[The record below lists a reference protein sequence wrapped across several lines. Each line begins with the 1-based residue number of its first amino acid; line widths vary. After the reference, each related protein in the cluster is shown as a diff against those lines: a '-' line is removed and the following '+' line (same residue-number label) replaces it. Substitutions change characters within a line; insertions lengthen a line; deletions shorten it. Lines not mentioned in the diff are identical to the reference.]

1 MKKYVQTPTN
11 LYCTFC
17 KSVGHDDRDCRVMT
31 SCMKGQETYTKFK
44 AKYNKKETL
53 RSTTPL
59 GEETSILM
67 VDSEDEDEEE
77 VWVEAEDRSFVTTAH
92 NQDT

>member
-1 MKKYVQTPTN
+1 MQKYVQTPTN

-17 KSVGHDDRDCRVMT
+17 KSVGHD
-31 SCMKGQETYTKFK
+31 
-44 AKYNKKETL
+44 KYSKKETL
-53 RSTTPL
+53 RSITL
-59 GEETSILM
+59 QEEETSILA

-77 VWVEAEDRSFVTTAH
+77 VWAEAEDISSVTTAC

>member
-1 MKKYVQTPTN
+1 MQTYVQTPTN
-11 LYCTFC
+11 CIARSISLCGMMIDI
-17 KSVGHDDRDCRVMT
+17 VGLMT
-31 SCMKGQETYTKFK
+31 SCTKGQETYKKFK
-44 AKYNKKETL
+44 AKYIKKETL

-77 VWVEAEDRSFVTTAH
+77 VWVEAEDKSFLTTTH
-92 NQDT
+92 KQDT